1 MKRRLALIVLLCMLV
16 LLTSCTAA
24 SHGVGKAKSLYLLDA
39 AQSELEKNVVGQ
51 VERLDEGA
59 VAEYKAGLVSDGVVL
74 AGALTG
80 VLRVTY
86 DREYGNLLTEMIGF
100 EDMEDAEVVATY
112 FQKKYATELAEGKA
126 RVTQNGYV
134 LTVTCAS
141 FVLG

>member
-24 SHGVGKAKSLYLLDA
+24 SHGVGKSKSLYLLDA

-112 FQKKYATELAEGKA
+112 FQKKYATELAEGRA